1 MEERAAKSGSLPI
14 SYLGDICQVKVAPED
29 GRVVAVLHLDDD
41 LRLVNVLSANRS
53 PVLGQDRQ
61 DVAVLR
67 LPVESLVYEDNAG
80 LVIDAETGGI
90 RGSDEEVEDLAFLAS
105 IRIFRL
111 DLKINSNISKI
122 INFQE
127 SIQQSQMPQLQ

>member
-41 LRLVNVLSANRS
+41 LRLVDVVTAYRP

-61 DVAVLR
+61 DVAVLG
-67 LPVESLVYEDNAG
+67 LPVESLVHKDHAG
-80 LVIDAETGGI
+80 LVIDAEAGRVGGP
-90 RGSDEEVEDLAFLAS
+90 DEKVEDFALFTGV
-105 IRIFRL
+105 RILRL
-111 DLKINSNISKI
+111 DLKNSFK
-122 INFQE
+122 
-127 SIQQSQMPQLQ
+127 